1 MKILEWWAEKGRIRV
16 RFPYDPMLLAEVK
29 LITGRQWH
37 REEKFWSIPMTS
49 AGEAGTRLIPL
60 GFDAAPEVE
69 KLLNGEID
77 GIAGLVRE
85 SETVREGS
93 APSRE
98 SESSG
103 DWSVSRLNEEVRAAI
118 LQGLPN
124 TLWLQGEIMG
134 ADRSLG
140 RGSSASHLYFRLV
153 EKEEGADRPLAEISA
168 VMWNFRQDS
177 SFQKLQENGTPLE
190 DGLKIRVKV
199 RLDLYVA
206 RGQFQVVV
214 EKIDPE
220 FTLGELA
227 RRREEILAE
236 IRRLGID
243 RQNLDRAMPR
253 VPLRVGVIT
262 SPGSDAWKDFHD
274 ELKIS
279 GFAFEVSLFG
289 ARVQGEGAERDL
301 LRALQY
307 FSDHAE
313 DFDSLVLIRGGGSK
327 TDLMA
332 FDTLELAR
340 AVAMHPVKVIC
351 GIGHHADRS
360 VLDEL
365 AHSEKTPTAVGQ
377 YLVSRVQES
386 WDSVTESA
394 SAICDRVQSMISA
407 EEDRLQMGRQRLLMR
422 ADRSLAV
429 ANEKYSSQLEG
440 STRRW
445 RRAIQQEKEALR
457 SRGKWV
463 QSATSAR
470 TQLEKT
476 RQENLA
482 RRLLSAAN
490 HQLIAQKTAL
500 KDQRLR
506 ILLLSDRGL
515 DREREKL
522 EIRTRRNRSADPQ
535 QILGRGFAWIKNEHG
550 KTVRGTGEVES
561 GDKVQIRLSDGSL
574 EARVE

>member
-49 AGEAGTRLIPL
+49 AGEAGRRLIPL

-85 SETVREGS
+85 SETVRD
-93 APSRE
+93 E
-98 SESSG
+98 SESSVESG
-103 DWSVSRLNEEVRAAI
+103 SPADWSVSRLNEEVRAAI

-124 TLWLQGEIMG
+124 TLWLQGEVMG
-134 ADRSLG
+134 VDRSLG

-168 VMWNFRQDS
+168 VMWNFRQDA

-214 EKIDPE
+214 EAIDPD

-236 IRRLGID
+236 IRRLGIE
-243 RQNLDRAMPR
+243 RQNLDKDMPL
-253 VPLRVGVIT
+253 VPLRVGVVT

-301 LRALQY
+301 LKALQY
-307 FSDHAE
+307 FSDQAE
-313 DFDSLVLIRGGGSK
+313 DFDTVVVIRGGGSK

-332 FDTLELAR
+332 FDTLDLAR
-340 AVAMHPVKVIC
+340 AVALHPLKVIC

-377 YLVSRVQES
+377 YLVSRVEDS
-386 WDSVTESA
+386 WDSVTEAA
-394 SAICDRVQSMISA
+394 SAICDRAQSLIA
-407 EEDRLQMGRQRLLMR
+407 VEEDRLTNHRQRLLLR
-422 ADRSLAV
+422 ADRALNV
-429 ANEKYSSQLEG
+429 ANEKYSSQLLG
-440 STRRW
+440 GMRRW
-445 RRAIQQEKEALR
+445 SRVIHQEKEALR
-457 SRGKWV
+457 SRGRLV

-470 TQLEKT
+470 TQLEKG

-482 RRLLSAAN
+482 RRLLTAATQ
-490 HQLIAQKTAL
+490 QLKARKTAL
-500 KDQRLR
+500 RDQRSR

-522 EIRTRRNRSADPQ
+522 GIRTRRNRSADPQ
-535 QILGRGFAWIKNEHG
+535 QILSRGFAWVKNEQG
-550 KTVRGTGEVES
+550 KTVRGTGEVDT
-561 GDKVQIRLSDGSL
+561 GDKVEIRLKDGSV

>member
-220 FTLGELA
+220 FLMEF
-227 RRREEILAE
+227 
-236 IRRLGID
+236 
-243 RQNLDRAMPR
+243 M
-253 VPLRVGVIT
+253 V
-262 SPGSDAWKDFHD
+262 
-274 ELKIS
+274 
-279 GFAFEVSLFG
+279 LF
-289 ARVQGEGAERDL
+289 
-301 LRALQY
+301 Y
-307 FSDHAE
+307 
-313 DFDSLVLIRGGGSK
+313 
-327 TDLMA
+327 
-332 FDTLELAR
+332 
-340 AVAMHPVKVIC
+340 
-351 GIGHHADRS
+351 
-360 VLDEL
+360 
-365 AHSEKTPTAVGQ
+365 
-377 YLVSRVQES
+377 
-386 WDSVTESA
+386 
-394 SAICDRVQSMISA
+394 
-407 EEDRLQMGRQRLLMR
+407 
-422 ADRSLAV
+422 
-429 ANEKYSSQLEG
+429 
-440 STRRW
+440 
-445 RRAIQQEKEALR
+445 
-457 SRGKWV
+457 
-463 QSATSAR
+463 
-470 TQLEKT
+470 
-476 RQENLA
+476 
-482 RRLLSAAN
+482 
-490 HQLIAQKTAL
+490 
-500 KDQRLR
+500 
-506 ILLLSDRGL
+506 
-515 DREREKL
+515 
-522 EIRTRRNRSADPQ
+522 
-535 QILGRGFAWIKNEHG
+535 
-550 KTVRGTGEVES
+550 
-561 GDKVQIRLSDGSL
+561 
-574 EARVE
+574 